1 MRCQRYRMKHLMVM
15 YVLDLLIVLLAMG
28 AALASNH
35 ERRRTPFPRL
45 QLLLPGIFAFA
56 SALILLAYPDIRDL
70 ADPQVWLVGLASFLV
85 GSLRGATMRIE
96 SDRVHG
102 LVRVAHGRDAS
113 WIAWIMVLFATA
125 QGAIETGLGEA
136 NPYEPT
142 AEFLM
147 LLAGGFLLGRSAVVW
162 LRARDASHHDLQEI

>member
-1 MRCQRYRMKHLMVM
+1 MKHLMVM
-15 YVLDLLIVLLAMG
+15 YICDLLIVMLAIG
-28 AALASNH
+28 AALAASY

-56 SALILLAYPDIRDL
+56 GTLILLVYPDIRDL
-70 ADPQVWLVGLASFLV
+70 ADPQVWLVGLVSFLV
-85 GSLRGATMRIE
+85 GSLRGATMQIE
-96 SDRVHG
+96 SDRVHV
-102 LVRVAHGRDAS
+102 LVRVPHGRDAS
-113 WIAWIMVLFATA
+113 WVAWIMVLFATA

-142 AEFLM
+142 SEFLM
-147 LLAGGFLLGRSAVVW
+147 LLAGGYLLGRSVVAW